1 MFGFVIYLS
10 LTEELHS
17 GGGAWPA
24 ARIGAPGDAVN
35 PGRLSQPCK
44 TCEKAS
50 MTGKAKPGRNWA
62 RTIVATLGVLVV
74 SAVAAEFAART
85 FFDLETLQYRRG
97 YQPMFVSGDYHYLMP
112 NEQLPYVP
120 GGPVAL
126 GYREGRFGLY
136 YDAATPPPHSSTTFT
151 DFLYA
156 HRHSR
161 YRAAEI
167 DRITCAEPDATLV
180 HVLGGSVAQG
190 FSADE
195 TPDTWH
201 ARLEGL
207 LRNRL
212 RRQDVYVFNG
222 AMGGFVSVQEKLAY
236 HLAVTPRRAGLVLF
250 VNGYND
256 VTIPANSGVRPG
268 DPFQLGLRYSQLFN
282 DGFVWW
288 FARHSAI
295 AHTILQNEFN
305 AQVVEFRRRLDD
317 DDAIFRKQADA
328 IADIYT
334 ENMNEVLGACAA
346 RGQPCLVAIQ
356 PARSVTANNLGVRI
370 DDILSQKR
378 MVQLYALLLE
388 KVAASPHRDKYID
401 LTRAF
406 DKGEKLQHYA
416 DSVHPN
422 YAGQQVLANALLAP
436 SLAALRSAKSAPPVP
451 ERCRRQP

>member
-1 MFGFVIYLS
+1 
-10 LTEELHS
+10 
-17 GGGAWPA
+17 
-24 ARIGAPGDAVN
+24 
-35 PGRLSQPCK
+35 
-44 TCEKAS
+44 
-50 MTGKAKPGRNWA
+50 MTGQAKPGRNWA
-62 RTIVATLGVLVV
+62 RAIVATLGVLVA
-74 SAVAAEFAART
+74 SAAVAEIAART
-85 FFDLETLQYRRG
+85 FFGLETLQYRRP
-97 YQPMFVSGDYHYLMP
+97 YQPVFVSGDYHYLMP
-112 NEQLPYVP
+112 NEQLPYVA

-126 GYREGRFGLY
+126 GYREGPFGLY
-136 YDAATPPPHSSTTFT
+136 YDAATPPPHSSTTLT
-151 DFLYA
+151 DFLFS

-161 YRAAEI
+161 YNAAEI

-195 TPDTWH
+195 TVDTWH
-201 ARLEGL
+201 VRLEGL

-236 HLAVTPRRAGLVLF
+236 HLAVAPRRASLVLF

-256 VTIPANSGVRPG
+256 VTIPANSAVRPG

-282 DGFVWW
+282 DGFIWW

-295 AHTILQNEFN
+295 AHTILQNAFN
-305 AQVVEFRRRLDD
+305 AHVAEFRRRLNE
-317 DDAIFRKQADA
+317 DDAVFTKQADA
-328 IADIYT
+328 ITDIYT
-334 ENMNEVLGACAA
+334 ENMNEVLGACEA

-356 PARSVTANNLGVRI
+356 PARSVTANNLGTRI

-378 MVQLYALLLE
+378 MVQIYALLLE
-388 KVAASPHRDKYID
+388 KVAASPHRDKFVD
-401 LTRAF
+401 LTRVF
-406 DKGEKLQHYA
+406 DKGEKLQLYA

-436 SLAALRSAKSAPPVP
+436 SLAALRSARSAPPLP
-451 ERCRRQP
+451 GRCRQQP

>member
-1 MFGFVIYLS
+1 
-10 LTEELHS
+10 
-17 GGGAWPA
+17 
-24 ARIGAPGDAVN
+24 
-35 PGRLSQPCK
+35 
-44 TCEKAS
+44 
-50 MTGKAKPGRNWA
+50 MTGQGKPGRNWA
-62 RTIVATLGVLVV
+62 RAIVATLGVLVV
-74 SAVAAEFAART
+74 SAVAAEFTARI

-112 NEQLPYVP
+112 NEQLAYVP

-126 GYREGRFGLY
+126 GYHEGRFGLY
-136 YDAATPPPHSSTTFT
+136 YDAATPPPHSSTTLT

-161 YRAAEI
+161 YRAADI

-201 ARLEGL
+201 VRLEGL

-222 AMGGFVSVQEKLAY
+222 AMGSFVSVQEKLAY
-236 HLAVTPRRAGLVLF
+236 HLAVTPRRASLVLF

-256 VTIPANSGVRPG
+256 VTIPANSAVRPG
-268 DPFQLGLRYSQLFN
+268 DPFQIGLRYSQLFN
-282 DGFVWW
+282 DGFIWW

-295 AHTILQNEFN
+295 AHTILQNAFN
-305 AQVVEFRRRLDD
+305 AQVIEFRRRLNE
-317 DDAIFRKQADA
+317 DDAIFAQQADA
-328 IADIYT
+328 ITDIYV
-334 ENMNEVLGACAA
+334 ENMNEVLGACEA

-356 PARSVTANNLGVRI
+356 PARSVTAANIGVRV

-378 MVQLYALLLE
+378 ILQLYALLLE

-401 LTRAF
+401 LTKVF
-406 DKGEKLQHYA
+406 DRGEKLQLYA

-436 SLAALRSAKSAPPVP
+436 ALAALRSAKFAPPLP
-451 ERCRRQP
+451 DRCRKKP

>member
-1 MFGFVIYLS
+1 
-10 LTEELHS
+10 
-17 GGGAWPA
+17 
-24 ARIGAPGDAVN
+24 
-35 PGRLSQPCK
+35 
-44 TCEKAS
+44 
-50 MTGKAKPGRNWA
+50 MTGQAKPGRNWA
-62 RTIVATLGVLVV
+62 RAIVATLGVLVA
-74 SAVAAEFAART
+74 SAAVAEVAART
-85 FFDLETLQYRRG
+85 FFGLETLQYRRP
-97 YQPMFVSGDYHYLMP
+97 YQPVFVSGDYHYLMP
-112 NEQLPYVP
+112 NEQLPYVA

-126 GYREGRFGLY
+126 GYREGPFGLY
-136 YDAATPPPHSSTTFT
+136 YDAATPPPHSSTTLT

-161 YRAAEI
+161 YSAADI

-195 TPDTWH
+195 TVDTWH
-201 ARLEGL
+201 VRLEGL

-222 AMGGFVSVQEKLAY
+222 GMGGFVSVQEKLAY
-236 HLAVTPRRAGLVLF
+236 HLAVAPRRASLVLF

-256 VTIPANSGVRPG
+256 VTIPANSAVRPG

-282 DGFVWW
+282 DGFIWW
-288 FARHSAI
+288 VARHSAI
-295 AHTILQNEFN
+295 AHTILQNAFN
-305 AQVVEFRRRLDD
+305 AHVAEFRRRLNE
-317 DDAIFRKQADA
+317 DDAVFGKQAEA
-328 IADIYT
+328 ITDIYT

-356 PARSVTANNLGVRI
+356 PARSVTANNLGTRI

-378 MVQLYALLLE
+378 ILQLYALLLE

-401 LTRAF
+401 LTKIF
-406 DKGEKLQHYA
+406 DKGEKLQLYA

-436 SLAALRSAKSAPPVP
+436 TLAALRSAKSAPPLP
-451 ERCRRQP
+451 ARCLRQR

>member
-1 MFGFVIYLS
+1 M
-10 LTEELHS
+10 
-17 GGGAWPA
+17 
-24 ARIGAPGDAVN
+24 IGQG
-35 PGRLSQPCK
+35 
-44 TCEKAS
+44 
-50 MTGKAKPGRNWA
+50 KPGRSWA
-62 RTIVATLGVLVV
+62 RVIVATVGVLIA
-74 SAVAAEFAART
+74 SAVVAEIAARS
-85 FFDLETLQYRRG
+85 FFDLDTLQYRRP
-97 YQPMFVSGDYHYLMP
+97 YQPVFISGDYHYLMP
-112 NEQLPYVP
+112 NEKLPYVP

-126 GYREGRFGLY
+126 GYHEGPFGLY
-136 YDAATPPPHSSTTFT
+136 YDAATPPPRSSTTLT

-161 YRAAEI
+161 YNAAEI
-167 DRITCAEPDATLV
+167 DRITCAEPDATLI

-222 AMGGFVSVQEKLAY
+222 GMGGFVSVQEKLAY
-236 HLAVTPRRAGLVLF
+236 HLAVAPRRASLVLF
-250 VNGYND
+250 VNGYNE
-256 VTIPANSGVRPG
+256 VTIPANSAVRPG

-282 DGFVWW
+282 DGFIWW

-295 AHTILQNEFN
+295 AHTILQNAFN
-305 AQVVEFRRRLDD
+305 THVAEFRRRLDE
-317 DDAIFRKQADA
+317 DDAVFAKQADA
-328 IADIYT
+328 ITVIYT
-334 ENMNEVLGACAA
+334 ENMNEVLGACEA

-356 PARSVTANNLGVRI
+356 PARSVTAGNIGVRI

-378 MVQLYALLLE
+378 MTQLYALLLE
-388 KVAASPHRDKYID
+388 KVAASPHRDKFID

-406 DKGEKLQHYA
+406 DKGEKLQLYA

-422 YAGQQVLANALLAP
+422 YAGQQVLANALLGP
-436 SLAALRSAKSAPPVP
+436 SLAALRAAKSAPPLP
-451 ERCRRQP
+451 DRCRKKP

>member
-1 MFGFVIYLS
+1 
-10 LTEELHS
+10 
-17 GGGAWPA
+17 
-24 ARIGAPGDAVN
+24 
-35 PGRLSQPCK
+35 
-44 TCEKAS
+44 
-50 MTGKAKPGRNWA
+50 MTGQGSNWA
-62 RTIVATLGVLVV
+62 RAIVATLGVAVV
-74 SAVAAEFAART
+74 SAVAAEFAARV

-97 YQPMFVSGDYHYLMP
+97 YQPMFISGDYHYLMP

-126 GYREGRFGLY
+126 GYHEGPFGFY
-136 YDAATPPPHSSTTFT
+136 YDAATPPPHSSTTFA
-151 DFLYA
+151 DFLFA
-156 HRHSR
+156 HRHAR
-161 YRAAEI
+161 YNAAEV
-167 DRITCAEPDATLV
+167 DRITCAEPDATLI

-222 AMGGFVSVQEKLAY
+222 AMGGFVTVQEKLAY
-236 HLAVTPRRAGLVLF
+236 HLAVAPRRASLVLF

-282 DGFVWW
+282 DGFIWW

-295 AHTILQNEFN
+295 AHTILQNTFN
-305 AQVVEFRRRLDD
+305 AQVVEFRRRLND
-317 DDAIFRKQADA
+317 DDAIFEKQADA
-328 IADIYT
+328 ITDIYV
-334 ENMNEVLGACAA
+334 ENMNEVLAACEA
-346 RGQPCLVAIQ
+346 RGQPCLIGVQ
-356 PARSVTANNLGVRI
+356 PARSVTASNLGVRI

-401 LTRAF
+401 LTKIF
-406 DKGEKLQHYA
+406 DRGEKLQLYA

-422 YAGQQVLANALLAP
+422 YAGQQVMANALLAP
-436 SLAALRSAKSAPPVP
+436 ALTALRSMTSSPPLP
-451 ERCRRQP
+451 PRCLKQR

>member
-1 MFGFVIYLS
+1 
-10 LTEELHS
+10 
-17 GGGAWPA
+17 
-24 ARIGAPGDAVN
+24 
-35 PGRLSQPCK
+35 
-44 TCEKAS
+44 
-50 MTGKAKPGRNWA
+50 MTGQAKPGRNWA
-62 RTIVATLGVLVV
+62 RAIVATLGILAA
-74 SAVAAEFAART
+74 SAVVAEIAART

-97 YQPMFVSGDYHYLMP
+97 YQPVFVSGDYHYLMP

-126 GYREGRFGLY
+126 GYHEGPFGLY
-136 YDAATPPPHSSTTFT
+136 YDAATPPPRSSTTLT

-195 TPDTWH
+195 TVDTWH
-201 ARLEGL
+201 VRLEGL

-212 RRQDVYVFNG
+212 HRQDVYVFNG

-236 HLAVTPRRAGLVLF
+236 HLAVAPRRASLVLF

-282 DGFVWW
+282 DGFIWW

-295 AHTILQNEFN
+295 AHTILQNAFN
-305 AQVVEFRRRLDD
+305 AQVVEFRRRLND
-317 DDAIFRKQADA
+317 DDAIFAKQAGA
-328 IADIYT
+328 ITDIYT
-334 ENMNEVLGACAA
+334 ENMNEVLGACEA

-370 DDILSQKR
+370 DDILSQNR
-378 MVQLYALLLE
+378 IVQLYALMRE
-388 KVAASPHRDKYID
+388 KVAASPYRDRYID
-401 LTRAF
+401 LTRLF
-406 DKGEKLQHYA
+406 DKGEKLQLYA

-436 SLAALRSAKSAPPVP
+436 SLAALRSAKSAPPLP
-451 ERCRRQP
+451 ERCRKQP

>member
-1 MFGFVIYLS
+1 MTTKGK
-10 LTEELHS
+10 
-17 GGGAWPA
+17 PA
-24 ARIGAPGDAVN
+24 
-35 PGRLSQPCK
+35 
-44 TCEKAS
+44 
-50 MTGKAKPGRNWA
+50 RNWA
-62 RTIVATLGVLVV
+62 RAIVATVGVLVV
-74 SAVAAEFAART
+74 SAVAAEIAART
-85 FFDLETLQYRRG
+85 FFDLETLQYRRP
-97 YQPMFVSGDYHYLMP
+97 YQPVFISGDYHYLMP
-112 NEQLPYVP
+112 NERLPYVP

-126 GYREGRFGLY
+126 GYHEARFGLY
-136 YDAATPPPHSSTTFT
+136 YDAATPPPRSSTTLT
-151 DFLYA
+151 DFLFA

-161 YRAAEI
+161 YNAAEI

-207 LRNRL
+207 LRDRL

-236 HLAVTPRRAGLVLF
+236 HLAVAPRRASLVLF

-282 DGFVWW
+282 DGFIWW

-305 AQVVEFRRRLDD
+305 GHVTEFRRRLND

-328 IADIYT
+328 ITDIYV
-334 ENMNEVLGACAA
+334 ENMNEVLAACEA
-346 RGQPCLVAIQ
+346 RGQPCLVAVQ
-356 PARSVTANNLGVRI
+356 PARAVTAGRLGTGS

-378 MVQLYALLLE
+378 MTEIYALLLE
-388 KVAASPHRDKYID
+388 KVAASPHRGKYID
-401 LTRAF
+401 LTRIF
-406 DKGEKLQHYA
+406 DKGEKLQLFA

-422 YAGQQVLANALLAP
+422 YAGQQVMANALLAP
-436 SLAALRSAKSAPPVP
+436 ALAALRASTTVPPLP
-451 ERCRRQP
+451 ERCRKKE